1 MNITEAQKRIDKLNT
16 ETTQN
21 ADMLKLFNKQKLQNG
36 DDLIN
41 AQKIRELVYLAV
53 DKTQSQLRYHVSNLV
68 TVGLQTTFPEKDYKF
83 HLDFVTRRNQTE
95 CDLLIEDGGIKSKPK
110 YRNGGG
116 VLDVISISLRMAF
129 WSLSDTVPILA
140 LDEPSKF
147 VSKDKQDSVVQMI
160 RDIADEL
167 NIQIILVT
175 HIPELM
181 NRADKVIEIQNGKI
195 IRTVDFDD
203 RQAETTHNIKIKKK
217 RKR

>member
-1 MNITEAQKRIDKLNT
+1 MDITDAQKLLDQLKV
-16 ETTQN
+16 EATQN
-21 ADMLKLFNKQKLQNG
+21 KDLLKLFNKQKIQND

-41 AQKIRELVYLAV
+41 AQKIRELVYAAV

-95 CDLLIEDGGIKSKPK
+95 CDLLIEDNGIKSKPK

-195 IRTVDFDD
+195 ISAVDYDD
-203 RQAETTHNIKIKKK
+203 RQAKNSNNTAIKKK